1 MNNKKLKRGIFIGII
16 ILMIILFLLLI
27 KSCSGIHVMPNT
39 DPKQEEKE
47 KAEIIQL
54 IRLYDLLERADFCS
68 KQWNEDAK
76 EVVEEIELLATSKE
90 DSSDQEIA
98 GILHRI
104 ANDLNE
110 LSKKNSIENIDALEK
125 SLNEFETIYGG
136 KNNE

>member
-1 MNNKKLKRGIFIGII
+1 MKKKFLIFI
-16 ILMIILFLLLI
+16 LLFLAIVFALLLL
-27 KSCSGIHVMPNT
+27 KSCSSNQQTVNT
-39 DPKQEEKE
+39 DPKQEEKENEKE

-76 EVVEEIELLATSKE
+76 EVVEEIEILATSKE
-90 DSSDQEIA
+90 ASLDTEVAD
-98 GILHRI
+98 ILHRI

-110 LSKKNSIENIDALEK
+110 LSKKNTIENIDNLEK

-136 KNNE
+136 QNNE